1 MQGPLPSEYL
11 VVVPRRAPPGMR
23 FVLSGSSALFLAVA
37 PWSQAAAVE
46 PLLASAGCAA
56 YILIGGVGGAE
67 AEARPAPPAGPPVYV
82 GRADDAGRRLL
93 RHEVEPPFPGIHT
106 IVVVLGRDAGVLGR
120 DLSEAVEGLLSQR
133 IAGLRRYQVRNRYQ
147 IPPLRS
153 SQLTDLRRWLSDLR
167 DLFSAAGLPLLH
179 PQRNGNRRTR
189 RRACREQRGA
199 NGHPKVQ
206 ASGSP
211 ETAAA
216 RDQSVAGTERAV
228 RTGYRTDIPA
238 GFGTSGNARVYDLSD
253 RELVARAVV
262 EGDWVVIEAGA
273 LARRSEVRWN
283 QTCLTAKRRRLVTEG
298 LLRPLRRRPHLLKL
312 RAPIAVS
319 SLVNA
324 ARLLR
329 GDNADDR
336 VWQRVR

>member
-1 MQGPLPSEYL
+1 M
-11 VVVPRRAPPGMR
+11 
-23 FVLSGSSALFLAVA
+23 
-37 PWSQAAAVE
+37 
-46 PLLASAGCAA
+46 
-56 YILIGGVGGAE
+56 
-67 AEARPAPPAGPPVYV
+67 
-82 GRADDAGRRLL
+82 
-93 RHEVEPPFPGIHT
+93 
-106 IVVVLGRDAGVLGR
+106 
-120 DLSEAVEGLLSQR
+120 
-133 IAGLRRYQVRNRYQ
+133 
-147 IPPLRS
+147 
-153 SQLTDLRRWLSDLR
+153 
-167 DLFSAAGLPLLH
+167 
-179 PQRNGNRRTR
+179 
-189 RRACREQRGA
+189 
-199 NGHPKVQ
+199 
-206 ASGSP
+206 
-211 ETAAA
+211 
-216 RDQSVAGTERAV
+216 

-253 RELVARAVV
+253 RELVARAIV

-283 QTCLTAKRRRLVTEG
+283 QTCLTAKRRRLVIEG